1 MEPEKSLEIIDI
13 TQPLNDGM
21 VVYPG
26 DLQVKLERICS
37 LEAGDAYNLTAI
49 QMGAH
54 AGTHLDAPN
63 HYLAGGEEVQE
74 VPLNSLV
81 GPARV
86 LEWGERASIDLPEL
100 ERREI
105 RAGERLLFKTANSR
119 LYPLR
124 EFREDYAFLTPAG
137 ARYLR
142 DKEVALVGIDYLS
155 IEEYGIRVAG
165 AHLELL
171 GGGIPIL
178 EGLDLSRAVEG
189 TYWLIALPLKLHGA
203 EGAPVRAILIKHPE

>member
-13 TQPLNDGM
+13 TQPLSDGM

-26 DLQVKLERICS
+26 DSQVSLKRISS
-37 LEAGDAYNLTAI
+37 LEAGDSYNLTAI

-63 HYLAGGEEVQE
+63 HYLAVGGEIQE
-74 VPLNSLV
+74 IPLNRLL

-86 LEWGERASIDLPEL
+86 LEWNELAAIDLPEL
-100 ERREI
+100 EKKEI
-105 RAGERLLFKTANSR
+105 RAGERLLFKTANSS
-119 LYPLR
+119 LYPLH
-124 EFREDYAFLTPAG
+124 EFRKEYVFLTPAG

-155 IEEYGIRVAG
+155 IEEYGIAVAG

-171 GGGIPIL
+171 EGGIPIL
-178 EGLDLSRAVEG
+178 EGLDLSGAVEG
-189 TYWLIALPLKLHGA
+189 TYWLIALPLNLHGA
-203 EGAPVRAILIKHPE
+203 EGAPVRAILLKHPA